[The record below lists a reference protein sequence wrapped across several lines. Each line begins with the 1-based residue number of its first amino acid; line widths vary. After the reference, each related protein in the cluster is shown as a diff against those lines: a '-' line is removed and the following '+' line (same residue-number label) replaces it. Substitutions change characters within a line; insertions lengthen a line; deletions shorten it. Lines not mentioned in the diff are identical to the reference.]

1 MATSS
6 YSNLFGTTGAGQ
18 QGSKAGIGTLF
29 GQQPKP
35 QMSEEERQ
43 QRQQPQQTFAQLQK
57 QGMARPAPAAPQGQP
72 FQQFGGSQQA
82 QQARTGMMGALQQ
95 QLAQPTRF
103 DTQAFQQIRQAQS
116 AQLGAEYQAQQAQL
130 NEELARRGLSA
141 SSIGGGR
148 MGDLA
153 GQQAR
158 ALAQLDAQL
167 LQQAAQTQAQDRLAA
182 LQAAQGFAELAGS
195 QDLAQFEANRVAQA
209 AQFQQAL
216 QQAQFGQQQ
225 TEFERGQALQAAQAQ
240 QAGQES
246 AMERGLREALG
257 MGELFL
263 GERRQQAQET
273 QFGQTQAQQQAEA
286 RSQQTGLAFR
296 VDDKGQVVADVDP
309 ATGQQ
314 RTTLQAQQLRQQQQ
328 QFTTEQAQRQAET
341 LSQQTGTVY
350 EVGPNG
356 LPVQKTLNGQP
367 IRTES
372 SLARLSQQ
380 QLQEAELSGSYKNAD
395 GTVVSTLAAQRLSQ
409 ENLRALADQA
419 AQRSQ
424 LTGQM
429 HKVDD
434 AGNVVLDTD
443 AQGQPISTET
453 RRAQMVQESNT
464 ARQQAQQQAE
474 ARTQQTGLSF
484 IVGTDGKVVADID
497 PTTMQQRTTAQ
508 AQQFQAQLNQQKELA
523 AAELTGTIMVDGQPV
538 STVAARRLG
547 QEGLQLALQQ
557 ATQLSQ
563 QTGNVYEVNADGQ
576 AVPKVGADGAPIRT
590 ESALARLSAEKLQQA
605 ELTGEYTDANGTK
618 ISTIAAKQLSQAQLN
633 ALADQAARQSQL
645 TGNMYKVSVDK
656 NGNPFVEQEFTTGA
670 DGKRVAVSTEAR
682 RAQEQQESNVTR
694 QLNLARAEALSQ
706 QSGLSYKIDAN
717 GDVVPDMD
725 ASVSPP
731 RQRTTVQAQQ
741 LAAQEDQARLDREL
755 RERLGLGE
763 LTGMVGDQQTLAA
776 RQQQFAQGQAQ
787 QQLLIQLA
795 SALAQSTNIK
805 EDDLTKMMKELYAKL
820 GTGGNP
826 LSNLGDTS
834 NDAELERIRGRQA
847 VPQGTPQTTPRGT
860 PAPQTT
866 TTTTT
871 TGRSGR
877 RGG

>member
-6 YSNLFGTTGAGQ
+6 YASLFGTTGAGQ
-18 QGSKAGIGTLF
+18 QGSRAGIGTMF
-29 GQQPKP
+29 GQQPRP
-35 QMSEEERQ
+35 QETEEERQ
-43 QRQQPQQTFAQLQK
+43 QRLQPSQTFAQLQR
-57 QGMARPAPAAPQGQP
+57 QGMARPAPQAPQGQA
-72 FQQFGGSQQA
+72 FARYGGSQQA
-82 QQARTGMMGALQQ
+82 QQARTGMLGALQQ

-116 AQLGAEYQAQQAQL
+116 AQLGAEYQAQQSQL

-182 LQAAQGFAELAGS
+182 MQAAGQFAELAGA
-195 QDLAQFEANRVAQA
+195 QDLQQFEANRVAQA
-209 AQFQQAL
+209 AEFQQAL
-216 QQAQFGQQQ
+216 QGAQFGQAQ

-240 QAGQES
+240 QQGGLQ
-246 AMERGLREALG
+246 AMELGLRQALG
-257 MGELFL
+257 LGELGL
-263 GERRQQAQET
+263 GERRQAAQEA

-296 VDDKGQVVADVDP
+296 VDETGQIVADIDP

-328 QFTTEQAQRQAET
+328 QFTSEQAQRQAET
-341 LSQQTGTVY
+341 LSQQTGMVY

-356 LPVQKTLNGQP
+356 QPVQKTFNGQP

-429 HKVDD
+429 HKVDEN
-434 AGNVVLDTD
+434 GNVVLDTD
-443 AQGQPISTET
+443 ARGNPISTET
-453 RRAQMVQESNT
+453 RRAQMVQEFNT

-484 IVGTDGKVVADID
+484 IVGADGNVVADID
-497 PTTMQQRTTAQ
+497 PATMQQRTTAQ
-508 AQQFQAQLNQQKELA
+508 ARQFQAQLDQQKELA
-523 AAELTGTIMVDGQPV
+523 RAELTGTIMVNGQPV
-538 STVAARRLG
+538 STIAAQRLG

-563 QTGNVYEVNADGQ
+563 QTGNVYEVNAQGQ
-576 AVPKVGADGAPIRT
+576 VVPRVGADGAPIRT
-590 ESALARLSAEKLQQA
+590 ESALARLSAERMQQA
-605 ELTGEYTDANGTK
+605 ELTGKYTDSNGVT
-618 ISTIAAKQLSQAQLN
+618 IDTIAAKQLSQAQLN

-645 TGNMYKVSVDK
+645 TGNMYTVNAQGQV
-656 NGNPFVEQEFTTGA
+656 VQERGP
-670 DGKRVAVSTEAR
+670 DGQPISTEAR
-682 RAQEQQESNVTR
+682 RAQLAQETNVTR
-694 QLNLARAEALSQ
+694 QLNQARAEALSQ
-706 QSGLSYKIDAN
+706 QSGLSYVVNAA
-717 GDVVPDMD
+717 GEVVPDMD

-731 RQRTTVQAQQ
+731 QQRTTVQAQQ
-741 LAAQEDQARLDREL
+741 LAAQTQQANLDRQL
-755 RERLGLGE
+755 RERLGLAE
-763 LTGMVGDQQTLAA
+763 VTGMVDNNLTLQA
-776 RQQQFAQGQAQ
+776 RQQQQALLLQLAGILAQGGAATSAAMPE
-787 QQLLIQLA
+787 LLKLLGGQFGFG
-795 SALAQSTNIK
+795 
-805 EDDLTKMMKELYAKL
+805 LT
-820 GTGGNP
+820 GTPGAGG
-826 LSNLGDTS
+826 TQ
-834 NDAELERIRGRQA
+834 DAAAAEAERIRRENELRQQLGLPPLSDTQA
-847 VPQGTPQTTPRGT
+847 
-860 PAPQTT
+860 
-866 TTTTT
+866 
-871 TGRSGR
+871 
-877 RGG
+877 